1 MSQAD
6 PSFRK
11 KFRKNVEQKLAVAAA
26 NNPRVI
32 ASWELSPR
40 LDRVDVVCHENTF
53 DERVIAHL
61 ESSLLRMLGVGK
73 TLGALDPQIET
84 FTVNC
89 VGARASEI
97 LSRKSYEVR

>member
-1 MSQAD
+1 MPQAD

-11 KFRKNVEQKLAVAAA
+11 KFRKNVEQKLAVAAN

-32 ASWELSPR
+32 DSWELSPS

-89 VGARASEI
+89 VGTETSEI
-97 LSRKSYEVR
+97 VALNHYQIS